1 MFRGGVSDVSPVL
14 RTSRNGLGAVVR
26 CWKQRDDFVPGQPRS
41 SKTSLIFAQIT
52 RGVARYRPHT
62 CGFDETW
69 GTFTVFAK
77 LAGVRRPL
85 NVILIMLGLLGLLA
99 GLAVGCGG
107 KPSTRP
113 AARPDTCKESD
124 GPSTDTVRQA
134 IASVPVVV
142 AGSTW
147 IEIARG
153 HTKKCRL
160 YWVQIIPS
168 IADESTAQQLLFF
181 DHNTPLGSP
190 TPNPKPYIAVLQ
202 PSDDTVTVQYRW
214 QVGSDRQCCP
224 SGNGTVRFQIGP
236 DGKLKALDKI
246 PHQ

>member
-1 MFRGGVSDVSPVL
+1 MPETNEPSEV
-14 RTSRNGLGAVVR
+14 
-26 CWKQRDDFVPGQPRS
+26 FVDR
-41 SKTSLIFAQIT
+41 LIFAQIT
-52 RGVARYRPHT
+52 RGAGCFRPNT
-62 CGFDETW
+62 CGFDQTW

-77 LAGVRRPL
+77 LAGVRRAL
-85 NVILIMLGLLGLLA
+85 NVILIIVGLITGVV
-99 GLAVGCGG
+99 VGCDS
-107 KPSTRP
+107 KPSRP
-113 AARPDTCKESD
+113 SSASPDACKDSD
-124 GPSTDTVRQA
+124 GPTADTVRQA

-168 IADESTAQQLLFF
+168 IADESTAQQLVFF
-181 DHNTPLGSP
+181 DHNTPLGTP
-190 TPNPKPYIAVLQ
+190 TPNPKPYITVLP

-214 QVGSDRQCCP
+214 RQGSEEACCP
-224 SGNGTVRFQIGP
+224 TGSGTVRFQIGP
-236 DGKLKALDKI
+236 DGKLKALGAI